1 MTYDCRFLGAAEDIG
16 RLGFVLETESQRM
29 LFDYGIAPDKPP
41 LYPIEA
47 PSIDQMFLTH
57 AHMDH
62 SGMVPWLHGR
72 HDGTILTT
80 KPTAEVSAL
89 MQRDSLKIAKAEG
102 FPEPFEERDIVGTEG
117 MYRFV
122 RFGQPVQVGDV
133 QATLE
138 SAGHIPGAAQ
148 VHVEGGSA
156 DFVFTGDLYTR
167 PQRLVGAGEPVSCD
181 VLAMETTYAGREH
194 IPREQTEEDFI
205 GFVEDRVDAGGMV
218 LAAAFAVGR
227 AQELAMVLADQGF
240 NVWMDGMARRV
251 STIFRHNRAFLR
263 DADEY
268 DDALRQVKYVR
279 GHPTRDE
286 ALVEAD
292 VIITTSG
299 MLEGG
304 PVLYYLSQLRD
315 DRRAGLALT
324 GYQVGGTNGRRLVD
338 SGEINLDMRAPGAD
352 IAALKMKVEQFD
364 FSAHAGHKDMVDFAR
379 ATGAGDII
387 LFHGDRREALAA
399 DLRDFADVHM
409 PMRGEEFRID

>member
-1 MTYDCRFLGAAEDIG
+1 
-16 RLGFVLETESQRM
+16 
-29 LFDYGIAPDKPP
+29 
-41 LYPIEA
+41 
-47 PSIDQMFLTH
+47 
-57 AHMDH
+57 
-62 SGMVPWLHGR
+62 
-72 HDGTILTT
+72 
-80 KPTAEVSAL
+80 